1 MCSLNVCVPRFGAW
15 GTLASAGCVCTSLS
29 LLFFPPPPAPGAS
42 SPLSEYSSFYFPS
55 WLCQSCWPSLLWC
68 FCLVTRTFQ
77 PHLRGTLWPL
87 RGAAAVGASPPL
99 FRARDPRIQGST
111 LFLCLCSPPLLFF
124 FPQCA
129 LKSVGS
135 ESSSGVCIRFCVPR
149 ERESC
154 VPDLMMSQAGSG
166 CRLEFSVL

>member
-1 MCSLNVCVPRFGAW
+1 MLFKRVRAALWGLGHPCLGGVC
-15 GTLASAGCVCTSLS
+15 LYLSLS
-29 LLFFPPPPAPGAS
+29 PFFSTSPCPRSIVSSFGVLFLLFTFLARPVLLALTALVF
-42 SPLSEYSSFYFPS
+42 LSRYSHF
-55 WLCQSCWPSLLWC
+55 
-68 FCLVTRTFQ
+68 R

-111 LFLCLCSPPLLFF
+111 LFLCLCSPPPFF

>member
-42 SPLSEYSSFYFPS
+42 SPLSEYSSFYLPS
-55 WLCQSCWPSLLWC
+55 WLGQSCWPSLLWC
-68 FCLVTRTFQ
+68 FCLVTRTFDPTCVAPCGPCVGLQQWVLRLPSSVLGTPAFRDQ
-77 PHLRGTLWPL
+77 PSFC
-87 RGAAAVGASPPL
+87 AFVPPH
-99 FRARDPRIQGST
+99 
-111 LFLCLCSPPLLFF
+111 PPFF

-149 ERESC
+149 ERELC
-154 VPDLMMSQAGSG
+154 P
-166 CRLEFSVL
+166 